1 MRPKSFIPIFRV
13 PPARSI
19 PPSFLTF
26 AATTNGEKDRP
37 FGSASQSGGRPN
49 FREGRV
55 TPNVGQILT
64 DPSATHGRSGLR
76 LPLAAGVLAIGAAL
90 GAVSVALDWSL
101 PARATVVV
109 IMCLL
114 LWLGELAPVWV
125 PTVILWMLT
134 PVLLASFGEQFA
146 VMRVLAWSADPV
158 LALFFG
164 GFALAAAA
172 SRQGADRA
180 VAAIAIR
187 LSRGDIR
194 RLISLVAIATA
205 GLSMWMSNIAAA
217 ALMLSALQPMLQT
230 EGLDPRHRRALL
242 LSVALAAD
250 VGGIATPIGSGPN
263 GIAMAA
269 VAPLHAISF
278 LEWMVFGVP
287 LTLGLLTAAL
297 LLITWRLRLAGH
309 VALAER
315 PDAAAPYGRL
325 RTLGI
330 VLIIV
335 VALWLTEPLH
345 GVRAWI
351 IALVAAA
358 ALMTARLI
366 RWRDVLRM
374 DWPTLVLIAGGIALG
389 TLLEQSGIVTIATE
403 QMPFEDLGPVLGLLV
418 LCLISA
424 FLSALMSN
432 TAAATFLIPVAL
444 SILPVPST
452 GIIIAVASSLGIPFV
467 ISTPPNAMAAGR
479 GLPSGDLLVPGL
491 ILMVGGCIII
501 ALSGPW
507 VLSAVGIR

>member
-1 MRPKSFIPIFRV
+1 
-13 PPARSI
+13 
-19 PPSFLTF
+19 
-26 AATTNGEKDRP
+26 
-37 FGSASQSGGRPN
+37 
-49 FREGRV
+49 
-55 TPNVGQILT
+55 
-64 DPSATHGRSGLR
+64 
-76 LPLAAGVLAIGAAL
+76 
-90 GAVSVALDWSL
+90 
-101 PARATVVV
+101 
-109 IMCLL
+109 
-114 LWLGELAPVWV
+114 
-125 PTVILWMLT
+125 
-134 PVLLASFGEQFA
+134 
-146 VMRVLAWSADPV
+146 
-158 LALFFG
+158 
-164 GFALAAAA
+164 
-172 SRQGADRA
+172 
-180 VAAIAIR
+180 
-187 LSRGDIR
+187 
-194 RLISLVAIATA
+194 
-205 GLSMWMSNIAAA
+205 MWMSNIAAA
-217 ALMLSALQPMLQT
+217 ALMLGALQPMLQA

-269 VAPLHAISF
+269 VAPLHTISF

-297 LLITWRLRLAGH
+297 LLIMWRLRLAGR
-309 VALAER
+309 VALV
-315 PDAAAPYGRL
+315 DTDTAAPFGRL

-330 VLIIV
+330 VFIIV

-366 RWRDVLRM
+366 GWRDVLRM

-389 TLLEQSGIVTIATE
+389 SLLEQSGIVAIATQ
-403 QMPFEDLGPVLGLLV
+403 QMPFDDLGPVPGLLV

-479 GLPSGDLLVPGL
+479 GLQSGDLLVPGL

-501 ALSGPW
+501 ALTGPW
-507 VLSAVGIR
+507 VLGAVGIR